1 MAQKHPSNRRPRGE
15 PDTGE
20 DLFIAR
26 TLQATEWAR
35 ENATI
40 LIAMG
45 IALGLVIW
53 GALYYV
59 DFREQRS
66 SEATMR
72 IQQIRQTAQM
82 GDAEAAKRELG
93 VFIQRY
99 ERDVSALEGR
109 LLLGQLQLETGEVP
123 GAVQTLEP
131 AFAGTPKR
139 PLEIQGAFLLA
150 AAYEEVGRWEDAEEI
165 YLEIA
170 DRAEMTF
177 QRRQALTGAARIR
190 ARQGEYAGAA
200 ELYGR
205 ILEGMPEDDP
215 ERSLYLL
222 RLGEMEAAA
231 S

>member
-109 LLLGQLQLETGEVP
+109 LLLGQLQLETGEVT

-150 AAYEEVGRWEDAEEI
+150 AAYEEAERWEDAEEI

-177 QRRQALTGAARIR
+177 QRRQALTGGARIR
-190 ARQGEYAGAA
+190 ARRGEYAGAA
-200 ELYGR
+200 ELYGQ

-215 ERSLYLL
+215 DRSLYQL